1 MTEQN
6 TDESPVVTIFG
17 EEYNIED
24 LKPEEHRQIARLQ
37 NLKARFENTINQISG
52 LQEDAHDLQLAI
64 AKREMDLKNSVK
76 AVEEEPEKEVVQQMD
91 EGLAKAMD
99 MDQGQKALQEINAH
113 ERECALRYERI
124 EERLTD
130 GSRRFDRIERML
142 WGVIILI
149 IGSLLVPQFLGV

>member
-37 NLKARFENTINQISG
+37 NLKARFENTMNQIAG
-52 LQEDAHDLQLAI
+52 LQEDAPDLQLTI

-76 AVEEEPEKEVVQQMD
+76 VVEEEEPEEVVQ
-91 EGLAKAMD
+91 
-99 MDQGQKALQEINAH
+99 
-113 ERECALRYERI
+113 
-124 EERLTD
+124 
-130 GSRRFDRIERML
+130 
-142 WGVIILI
+142 
-149 IGSLLVPQFLGV
+149 